1 MGKFIKPIYQAVLYM
16 LAAIAIHLI
25 LIYFLEI
32 RIEGWGTEII
42 ILLCKTYFL
51 PFCMCFINSLLFIR
65 ANRRGDQITW
75 FLFTVIPSSLLL
87 FLFVELQ
94 GVEPRGYAVVSFE
107 LFQKYQAEML
117 YVLPLGILVIQSL
130 MTLYYL
136 INVRVWKRN

>member
-1 MGKFIKPIYQAVLYM
+1 MGKFIKLIYQAVLYM
-16 LAAIAIHLI
+16 LAAIAVHLI

-32 RIEGWGTEII
+32 RIEGWATGII

-51 PFCMCFINSLLFIR
+51 PLCMCFINSLLFIR
-65 ANRRGDQITW
+65 ANKREEQITW

-94 GVEPRGYAVVSFE
+94 GIEPRGYAVVSFE
-107 LFQKYQAEML
+107 LFRKYQFEML
-117 YVLPLGILVIQSL
+117 YLFPLGILIIQFL

-136 INVRVWKRN
+136 ISVRVWKRN